1 MSRELS
7 FLDTC
12 VLIDGLYRDSDH
24 YTEADLL
31 LSLQSSSQ
39 KPPKGYLAKPLIPV
53 R

>member
-24 YTEADLL
+24 YTAARPLL
-31 LSLQSSSQ
+31 DQAENDEDAGFCISPQRLS
-39 KPPKGYLAKPLIPV
+39 
-53 R
+53 